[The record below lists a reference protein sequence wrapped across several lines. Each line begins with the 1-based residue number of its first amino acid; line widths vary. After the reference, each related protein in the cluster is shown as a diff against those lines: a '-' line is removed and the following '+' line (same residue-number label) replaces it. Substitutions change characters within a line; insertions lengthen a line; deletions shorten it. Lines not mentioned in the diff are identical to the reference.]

1 MGLTQSRPRS
11 VNLPEVASGF
21 LRSGSEEPFE
31 VGVSLHEVT
40 SSERAM
46 VVVDFQ
52 SQISRLV
59 TGFPAQN
66 LKQSADAIV
75 IMAALLKLASHLG
88 KPGKQPRVRSFTG
101 QPLTLK
107 LSRPRIKFK
116 RHNLPSW

>member
-11 VNLPEVASGF
+11 VNLPEVASVF

-46 VVVDFQ
+46 VVVDLQ
-52 SQISRLV
+52 SQVSRLV
-59 TGFPAQN
+59 TSFPAQN

-88 KPGKQPRVRSFTG
+88 KFGKQPRVSLFAN

-107 LSRPRIKFK
+107 LARPWIKIK
-116 RHNLPSW
+116 SHSLAS